1 MRNKKRKIS
10 VLLLVVGVMFC
21 AACGGEERADETGAV
36 MEGAIEVAEDLPDRD
51 VKVPDYLPIRS
62 FTRTL
67 PVFP

>member
-10 VLLLVVGVMFC
+10 VLLLVVGVTFC

-51 VKVPDYLPIRS
+51 VKVPD
-62 FTRTL
+62 
-67 PVFP
+67 